1 MDNDIINMRDM
12 GMVFEVTD
20 AMGIDREDISVP
32 LEKEDPGDVHML
44 DGSNVEIVIPLS
56 IDITDW
62 VGELRQKLEFLGFEF
77 DESF

>member
-12 GMVFEVTD
+12 GMVFDVTD

-32 LEKEDPGDVHML
+32 LEKEDPGAAHML
-44 DGSNVEIVIPLS
+44 DGSNLEIIIPLS
-56 IDITDW
+56 IDIADW
-62 VGELRQKLEFLGFEF
+62 MGELRQKLESLGFEF